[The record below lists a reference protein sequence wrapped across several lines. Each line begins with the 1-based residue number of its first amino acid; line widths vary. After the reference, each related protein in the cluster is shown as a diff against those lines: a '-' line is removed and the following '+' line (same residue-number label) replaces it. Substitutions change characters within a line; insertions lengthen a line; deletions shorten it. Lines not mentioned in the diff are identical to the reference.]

1 MTIAMTKNSAFDFVD
16 FANSNVTLA
25 DDTMRLLCELDRAL
39 DHSSALRDIIS
50 RQEALQELESITGS
64 SGKTAALRREI
75 TQLEQQLYTGLNDNN
90 LVCDQSLSSV

>member
-1 MTIAMTKNSAFDFVD
+1 MSKDSVFDFVN

-25 DDTMRLLCELDRAL
+25 DDTTRLLCELDRAL

-64 SGKTAALRREI
+64 SRKTEVLRQEIAL
-75 TQLEQQLYTGLNDNN
+75 LEQQLYAGLNDND
-90 LVCDQSLSSV
+90 LVCDQSLSST